1 MDNSVDLQLLLEA
14 NNKAPSVSVVA
25 KSIQEQERLKTILD
39 QIYQYAARKGMESE
53 MKTIRTVVAK
63 NERNLDAIYN
73 FSPLM
78 IHDRVIP
85 PIITEA
91 KNITQ
96 NEKGSSLKT
105 TGVVYKIEKQAAFS
119 TLPPNWRDYL
129 VFPKSEYAVDLAEA
143 PTKDLLPKG
152 AKERELYEKQT
163 IKGFRDG
170 QAQAQSIF
178 KYSMNRLNRDYVG
191 MARFHEFVIAG
202 KVSMPSIARKELA
215 MINSKE
221 AMVLDQKLL
230 SIRTLPS
237 FDGNML
243 NWNTWLV
250 PVQYD
255 LSRQSATI
263 NDAD

>member
-14 NNKAPSVSVVA
+14 NNKAPSVKVVA
-25 KSIQEQERLKTILD
+25 KTIQDQERLKTIMD
-39 QIYQYAARKGMESE
+39 QIYQYALRKGMESE
-53 MKTIRTVVAK
+53 MKTIRTVIAK

-73 FSPLM
+73 FSPLV

-91 KNITQ
+91 RNITQ
-96 NEKGSSLKT
+96 NDNGSTLKT
-105 TGVVYKIEKQAAFS
+105 TGFIYKIEKQASFS
-119 TLPPNWRDYL
+119 TLPPNWRTYL
-129 VFPKSEYAVDLAEA
+129 NFPKSEYEVDLAEA

-152 AKERELYEKQT
+152 VKEKELYQKQT

-178 KYSMNRLNRDYVG
+178 KYSLNRLNRDYIG
-191 MARFHEFVIAG
+191 MSRFHEFVIAG

-215 MINSKE
+215 LVNNKE
-221 AMVLDQKLL
+221 AMALDQKLL
-230 SIRTLPS
+230 TIRTLPS

-255 LSRQSATI
+255 SSKQSATI